1 MPHDPFGGTWKLN
14 VGASS
19 LPFAAP
25 RSVVL
30 RIEADET
37 SVSLT
42 EDSIAA
48 DGSAETATI
57 RARFDDQVHP
67 VHGSV
72 LADGFAVRRVD
83 ARTWQTRG
91 LKDGRVVFTATILL
105 APDGR
110 SFTEETE
117 TTLADGTRA
126 DASLVY
132 ERTA

>member
-1 MPHDPFGGTWKLN
+1 MPQDPFRGTWKLN
-14 VGASS
+14 VGASK
-19 LPFAAP
+19 LPFAPP
-25 RSVVL
+25 RSVVV
-30 RIEADET
+30 RIQADET
-37 SVSLT
+37 SVSLA

-48 DGSAETATI
+48 DGSAETVTI
-57 RARFDDQVHP
+57 HARFDDQVHP
-67 VHGSV
+67 VHGSG

-83 ARTWQTRG
+83 ARTWKTRG
-91 LKDGRVVFTATILL
+91 LKADRVVFTATILL

-126 DASLVY
+126 DAWLVY